1 VASTLQQA
9 GWIKYRRGSI
19 QITDV
24 EGLRSGV
31 CECDELQDSLALLGR
46 RHWLASESFANVTIL

>member
-1 VASTLQQA
+1 VSLVASTLHQA
-9 GWIKYRRGSI
+9 GWIKYRRGTI

-31 CECDELQDSLALLGR
+31 CECYEKVSSHYEKLLLTR
-46 RHWLASESFANVTIL
+46 DT